1 MNTERQYWI
10 QRLEAA
16 WSIPEGFLG
25 QVREGKYDQAKGSEF
40 IAMLNTITL
49 PDDESS
55 IDRRLVSLLWYIPS
69 FLDWQTERVAEE
81 GGDTDALQR
90 QTDQIRAVLEN
101 ILGAP

>member
-1 MNTERQYWI
+1 MNTELERWI
-10 QRLEAA
+10 ELLEAA
-16 WSIPEGFLG
+16 WSIPDGFLG

-40 IAMLNTITL
+40 IAMLNTITV
-49 PDDESS
+49 PDDERS

-69 FLDWQTERVAEE
+69 FLDWQTERVAEV

>member
-1 MNTERQYWI
+1 MNRELKRWI
-10 QRLEAA
+10 ELLEAA
-16 WSIPEGFLG
+16 WSIPDGFLG
-25 QVREGKYDQAKGSEF
+25 QVREGKYDQAKGAEF
-40 IAMLNTITL
+40 IAMLNTINL

-69 FLDWQTERVAEE
+69 FLDWQTERIAE
-81 GGDTDALQR
+81 GDGDTDALQR